1 MAAILPSGKVAWRKQ
16 WTGTGAFHGAP
27 DCRTPQRNDLCEECF
42 WTRELLHCYIS
53 ADVDKRGNITE
64 KDKRKKD
71 RIKKDKRK
79 KERTG
84 ILYMRN
90 KKKRRWITGW
100 RLAFLLLLA
109 GILGCGVSSA
119 NAEYIGIEAAK
130 EAALRAAE
138 VSEEQAVFSDAG
150 LDKKNDIF
158 YYQVIFSVDNVEYE
172 YDIDALTGVV
182 IEAAERT
189 KLQQMQETQN
199 ISQTEEIKETIS
211 ADMEVFGDSGKKEYR
226 NLDSSRALK
235 AALDYAGLT
244 EEEIRSQEVEADE
257 KDGKRVFEIELVSLE
272 GVEYDY
278 EIRAEDGRVLSFDY
292 DAGEFLK
299 ENNKASMDTGLLS
312 EEQAK
317 QTALSCVPGAK
328 AEDIV
333 MILKEDDGRMK
344 YKGYLIYEGMQYEFK
359 IDAYSGYLI
368 EWEAES
374 LIP

>member
-1 MAAILPSGKVAWRKQ
+1 
-16 WTGTGAFHGAP
+16 
-27 DCRTPQRNDLCEECF
+27 
-42 WTRELLHCYIS
+42 
-53 ADVDKRGNITE
+53 
-64 KDKRKKD
+64 
-71 RIKKDKRK
+71 
-79 KERTG
+79 
-84 ILYMRN
+84 MRN

-100 RLAFLLLLA
+100 MLAFWLLFA
-109 GILGCGVSSA
+109 GILGCGASVA
-119 NAEYIGIEAAK
+119 NTEYIGIEAAK

-138 VSEEQAVFSDAG
+138 VLEEQAVFSDTG
-150 LDKKNDIF
+150 LNKKNNIF
-158 YYQVIFSVDNVEYE
+158 YYQVIFRVDNVEYE

-182 IEAAERT
+182 IEATERT
-189 KLQQMQETQN
+189 KLQQMQETPN
-199 ISQTEEIKETIS
+199 ISQTEEEKETIS
-211 ADMEVFGDSGKKEYR
+211 SDTEAMEAFGGSGKKEYR
-226 NLDSSRALK
+226 NLDSSGALK
-235 AALDYAGLT
+235 AALDYAGLA

-292 DAGEFLK
+292 DAGDFLK
-299 ENNKASMDTGLLS
+299 ENNAAPMDIGILS

-333 MILKEDDGRMK
+333 MVLKEDDGRMK
-344 YKGYLIYEGMQYEFK
+344 YTGYLIYEGMQYEFK